1 VLLIQQQQQEDNHKM
16 PTADKGYFPIKVK
29 YDGDLLPVV
38 VDHPKD
44 LRSGV
49 GFRVLK
55 CNVPV
60 VDIDV
65 QESFL

>member
-1 VLLIQQQQQEDNHKM
+1 M